1 MNDVDHDNECVCVI
15 CNSYRRSQI
24 EPSDLIRSHTD
35 PDGYPPVFL
44 NLEKSHIC
52 GLFKQTD
59 IALFIGERDRDA
71 IYVFSVSHSKLR
83 IVSSG
88 RVIKI

>member
-1 MNDVDHDNECVCVI
+1 MNHDSDCVCVI

-24 EPSDLIRSHTD
+24 EPSDLVRSHTD
-35 PDGYPPVFL
+35 SDGYPPVFL
-44 NLEKSHIC
+44 NLEKLQYC
-52 GLFKQTD
+52 GLFEKTD
-59 IALFIGERDRDA
+59 IALFIGEKDRNA